1 MLTLEVLK
9 AIIDRINASAP
20 KKAEDSLV
28 DKSYL
33 AKQIKIKKLALHDI
47 TARILRFEES
57 AQRLASVKVNI
68 DTDRRTLIARRQ
80 DKDLL
85 QKHKEK
91 HLMPDFLAMVKKE
104 CGRHTTFHTIRGNIF
119 PVLWP
124 ELERFMQQ
132 TNVLQTQCFPGFIA
146 PAEFSAAQIESL
158 KATKQTFE
166 TIIRNLKKITED
178 SALAANEQK
187 TPLCNEAEDIL
198 QLVSRALT
206 HVNTYL
212 ENRELFALAEQDV
225 IDRKNRLHEKES
237 KYIELNI
244 ENKSQTKLLQQESDV
259 IQQELSILETQLA
272 SVVTKHSKKKS
283 PSSSTIPSTIQYY
296 WPLKYNT
303 NSKPALVEET
313 ELVIANTLASFKN

>member
-1 MLTLEVLK
+1 VLTLEVLK

-20 KKAEDSLV
+20 NKAEDSVVDETYLV
-28 DKSYL
+28 E
-33 AKQIKIKKLALHDI
+33 QIRLKKLALHDR

-80 DKDLL
+80 DRDLL

-132 TNVLQTQCFPGFIA
+132 TLVLQKHCFPGFIA
-146 PAEFSAAQIESL
+146 PAEFSATQIDTL
-158 KATKQTFE
+158 TATKQTFE
-166 TIIRNLKKITED
+166 TIIRSLKKIMED
-178 SALAANEQK
+178 SALAAHEQK

-212 ENRELFALAEQDV
+212 ENRELFTLAEHDI
-225 IDRKNRLHEKES
+225 IDRKNRLHAKES

-259 IQQELSILETQLA
+259 IQQELNALETQLA
-272 SVVTKHSKKKS
+272 VLERSKKKS
-283 PSSSTIPSTIQYY
+283 PSPFTTPSAIQHY
-296 WPLKYNT
+296 WPLKYNMH
-303 NSKPALVEET
+303 NKPTLVQET
-313 ELVIANTLASFKN
+313 EYVIANTIAASFKK